1 MTEQRTL
8 ELAGADGDGVRI
20 DPAVMCPKYQQAA
33 DMLARR
39 WTVLIVRT
47 LLGEPR
53 RFSELRAVVPGVSD
67 RILSER
73 LKELEAEGI
82 VRREVIPET
91 PVRILYSLTEKGRD
105 LHRVVEEIQRWADKW
120 ETLDTA
126 PDGSEEG

>member
-1 MTEQRTL
+1 VTTEQKAVD
-8 ELAGADGDGVRI
+8 LAFSDHAEVHI

-39 WTVLIVRT
+39 WTVLIVRM

-73 LKELEAEGI
+73 LKELEGEGI
-82 VRREVIPET
+82 VRRDVYPET

-105 LHRVVEEIQRWADKW
+105 LDRVVEEIQRWANIW
-120 ETLDTA
+120 EKIEA
-126 PDGSEEG
+126 